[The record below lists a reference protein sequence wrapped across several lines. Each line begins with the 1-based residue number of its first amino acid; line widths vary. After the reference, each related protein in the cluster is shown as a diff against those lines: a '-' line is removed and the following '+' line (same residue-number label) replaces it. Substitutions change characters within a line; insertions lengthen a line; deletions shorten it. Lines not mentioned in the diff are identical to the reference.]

1 MAQGLVLLA
10 ILLAFSNNAYCNFS
24 STLFTDLA
32 KVLLDNYCSPEK
44 LFGMEEVLS
53 FASSITE
60 ILNIQD
66 PSILAR
72 ILTDGVRSTT
82 GDPRVKVTYDPGF
95 IPAAPPAVHDIPP
108 EHLAAVVKSTVNV
121 EVLENDIAYL
131 KIQHIIGEEIAQKI
145 GPLLLQHVWDKV
157 LPTSA
162 MILDLRYAVSGELSG
177 IPYIVSY
184 YTDPEPLIHI
194 DSVYDRPSNITTE
207 LWSMPT
213 LLGKRYGT
221 SKPLIILTSRNTV
234 GIAEDVAYCLKNL
247 KRATVV
253 GENTAG
259 GSVKIDQINLANT
272 DFYVS
277 VPVAKSTNPITGKS
291 WEVVGVAPNVEVDAN
306 DAINTALAI
315 IKLRAEIPAIVKLA
329 ASLVAQNYAFDNIA
343 ANVAEKLKALVASG
357 EYSMISSRDELKA
370 KLSADLLEL
379 SGDKCLKMTDNPPV
393 LPPLMIS
400 SPEMLVPL
408 IKDTFRTEVFENNIG
423 YMRFDMFGDFP
434 QVAEIAQII
443 VDHVWDK
450 VVDTDAMIIDLRNN
464 IGGSTNPIA
473 GVCSY
478 FFDED
483 MQIVLDKL
491 YDRSSGTTKVL
502 VTIPELTG
510 RRYGSKKGLLILT
523 SRNTAGAAEEFVYIM
538 KKFGRAMIVGEL
550 TQGSCQP
557 PKTFQVSEGDGV
569 LVIPVSHSDTTQGP
583 AWEGT
588 GIAPHVSVPESEAL
602 DVAKGILNKHFLKQ
616 K

>member
-1 MAQGLVLLA
+1 MAHGLVLLA
-10 ILLAFSNNAYCNFS
+10 TLLAFSNHVHCDFS
-24 STLFTDLA
+24 PTLITDLA
-32 KVLLDNYCSPEK
+32 KVLMDNYCSPEK
-44 LFGMEEVLS
+44 LSGLEEVIGIATS
-53 FASSITE
+53 NTE
-60 ILNIQD
+60 ILSIQD
-66 PSILAR
+66 PSILASM
-72 ILTDGVRSTT
+72 LTDGVRSTI
-82 GDPRVKVTYDPGF
+82 GDPRVKVTYDPDYV
-95 IPAAPPAVHDIPP
+95 PAAPPGIHDIPP
-108 EHLAAVVKSTVNV
+108 EQLAAVVKGTVNV

-184 YTDPEPLIHI
+184 YTDAEPLIHI
-194 DSVYDRPSNITTE
+194 DSVYDRPSNSTTE

-221 SKPLIILTSRNTV
+221 SKPLIILTSKNTV

-247 KRATVV
+247 KRATIV

-259 GSVKIDQINLANT
+259 GSVKIDKIKLGNT

-291 WEVVGVAPNVEVDAN
+291 WEVKGVAPDVEAN
-306 DAINTALAI
+306 AEDAIDAAVAI
-315 IKLRAEIPAIVKLA
+315 IKLRAEIPATVKSA
-329 ASLVAQNYAFDNIA
+329 ASLIAENYAFDSIA
-343 ANVAEKLKALVASG
+343 INVPEKLESLVANG
-357 EYSMISSRDELKA
+357 EYSMITSNDELKA
-370 KLSADLLEL
+370 KLSADLLKL
-379 SGDKCLKMTDNPPV
+379 SGDKCLKITDNIPALPPV
-393 LPPLMIS
+393 SPP
-400 SPEMLVPL
+400 PEMFLALV
-408 IKDTFRTEVFENNIG
+408 KDSFHTDVFENNIG

-434 QVAEIAQII
+434 QVAAVAQII
-443 VDHVWDK
+443 VEHVWNK

-464 IGGSTNPIA
+464 IGGSTKPIA
-473 GVCSY
+473 GLCSY
-478 FFDED
+478 FFDDD

-502 VTIPELTG
+502 VTLPELTG

-523 SRNTAGAAEEFVYIM
+523 SGVTAGAAEEFVYIM
-538 KKFGRAMIVGEL
+538 KKFGRAMIVGEP
-550 TQGSCQP
+550 THGSCQP
-557 PKTFQVSEGDGV
+557 PKTFQVSDSDV
-569 LVIPVSHSDTTQGP
+569 FLSIPVTHSDTTQGP
-583 AWEGT
+583 AWEGA
-588 GIAPHVSVPESEAL
+588 GIAPHVAVSASEAL
-602 DVAKGILNKHFLKQ
+602 DVAKGILNKHFLGQ